1 VYATSNLLVKKSTE
15 GLAFVSTLNTVMSNQ
30 DTILIPSAS

>member
-1 VYATSNLLVKKSTE
+1 MLLVKKWIE
-15 GLAFVSTLNTVMSNQ
+15 DLAFVSTLNTVTSNQ